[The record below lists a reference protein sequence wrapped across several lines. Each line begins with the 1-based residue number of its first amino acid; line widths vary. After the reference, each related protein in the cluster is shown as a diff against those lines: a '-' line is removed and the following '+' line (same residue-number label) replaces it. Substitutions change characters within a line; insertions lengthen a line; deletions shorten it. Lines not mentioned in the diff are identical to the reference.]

1 MENLEIE
8 EVQPL
13 NVDLDSPRTI
23 QRKRNIPIIA
33 LIVFGLVLILCV
45 VALVLNFEER

>member
-1 MENLEIE
+1 MDNLEIE

-23 QRKRNIPIIA
+23 QRKRNIPIVA
-33 LIVFGLVLILCV
+33 MIVFGLVLILCV
-45 VALVLNFEER
+45 VALILNYEDR